1 MALWGNIDAANITGT
16 SISVTNSSATVTG
29 TGTTFDTDFKV
40 GDTIIITSGTT
51 TKNYVAAI
59 ANTTQITLGDV
70 FSGTTN
76 TSLTVS
82 STTVRVQKGPKYV
95 YWDSNQSSG
104 KAALEQVYFVDETE
118 ANVAANKAIV
128 INGAGWWRIKTYT
141 DAQSVTRYKT
151 ELLVAMD
158 VTAAVAGDAADDS
171 VVADS

>member
-16 SISVTNSSATVTG
+16 SISVTNGNTTVTG
-29 TGTTFDTDFKV
+29 TGTAFTTDFNV

-59 ANTTQITLGDV
+59 ANTTQITLGDT

-82 STTVRVQKGPKYV
+82 STTVGVDEGPKYV
-95 YWDSNQSSG
+95 YWGSSNPVG
-104 KAALEQVYFVDETE
+104 KAALEQIYFVDETE
-118 ANVAANKAIV
+118 AQVAANKAIG

-141 DAQSVTRYKT
+141 DADSATRYKT

>member
-16 SISVTNSSATVTG
+16 SISVTNANSIVNG
-29 TGTTFDTDFKV
+29 TGTTFDVDFKA

-51 TKNYVAAI
+51 TKNYVLSV
-59 ANTTQITLGDV
+59 ANSTQIILGNN
-70 FSGTTN
+70 FTGTTN
-76 TSLTVS
+76 ASLTVS

-95 YWDSNQSSG
+95 YWDANAPRQA
-104 KAALEQVYFVDETE
+104 AALEQIYFVDETE
-118 ANVAANKAIV
+118 AQVAANKAIG

-141 DAQSVTRYKT
+141 DAQSATRYKT

>member
-16 SISVTNSSATVTG
+16 SISVTNGNATVTG
-29 TGTTFDTDFKV
+29 TGTTFDTDFKA

-51 TKNYVAAI
+51 TKNYVLAV
-59 ANTTQITLGDV
+59 ANSTQITLGNN
-70 FSGTTN
+70 FTGTTN

-95 YWDSNQSSG
+95 YWDANTPRQA
-104 KAALEQVYFVDETE
+104 AALEQIYFVDETE
-118 ANVAANKAIV
+118 AQVAANKAIG
-128 INGAGWWRIKTYT
+128 INGAGWWRIRTYT

>member
-29 TGTTFDTDFKV
+29 TGTAFTTDFNV
-40 GDTIIITSGTT
+40 GDTIIIASGTT
-51 TKNYVAAI
+51 TKNYISAI
-59 ANTTQITLGDV
+59 ANTTSLTLADV

-76 TSLTVS
+76 TSLTVTS
-82 STTVRVQKGPKYV
+82 STVRVQKAPKFV
-95 YWDSNQSSG
+95 YWDSNAAIG
-104 KAALEQVYFVDETE
+104 KAALEQVYFVDQTE
-118 ANVAANKAIV
+118 ASVAANKAIG

-151 ELLVAMD
+151 ELLVAMH
-158 VTAAVAGDAADDS
+158 VTAAVAGDASDDS